1 MNNSNP
7 VHNVTLTLMENVT
20 SKRVIRNSGVSH
32 ILCFTGNRRRDWSFE
47 NANDN
52 PSLILHPLV
61 NFSTLSTHLN
71 LIMNAQNNPRE
82 CFLSIEHGITFVPA
96 EETGIK
102 TFPLYST
109 RSFGF
114 NSMDQYGV
122 STKRPRHDFIQVNF
136 NL

>member
-1 MNNSNP
+1 MSL
-7 VHNVTLTLMENVT
+7 VK
-20 SKRVIRNSGVSH
+20 SKRVIRNCGVSH
-32 ILCFTGNRRRDWSFE
+32 ILCFTGNRGRDWSFE

-52 PSLILHPLV
+52 TSLILHPLV
-61 NFSTLSTHLN
+61 NFSTLSIHLN
-71 LIMNAQNNPRE
+71 LIMSAQNNPRE

-96 EETGIK
+96 EETGIN